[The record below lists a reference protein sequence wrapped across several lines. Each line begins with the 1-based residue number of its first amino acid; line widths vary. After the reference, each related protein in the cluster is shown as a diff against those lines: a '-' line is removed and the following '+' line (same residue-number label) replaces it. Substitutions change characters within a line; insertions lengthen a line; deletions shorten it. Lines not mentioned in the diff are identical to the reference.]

1 MTEMRPTGFRGWV
14 EQHRI
19 AAFVILTY
27 AIMNGTWWPMLMA
40 YPGMSMEQHFTTPSH
55 LPFVYLA
62 GASPTW
68 AALII
73 TYFFDG
79 TAGLAALS
87 RKFNIRAPLWT
98 WIAAVVVPMLTAV
111 AGAALYA
118 AFFGSLGQIA
128 WPTWYLIIPPFAL
141 LLFIAGPLCEETGW
155 RGFLQ
160 PLVVER
166 YGFLASSLIIGT
178 IWTFWHVP
186 FMFTVGGTSPISSFG
201 DLFQYWVAA
210 VAHSAMF
217 IVLIP
222 RANGSIAVAMA
233 FHWSINASM
242 SAIVQP
248 LFPTASNAQLLTTDT
263 LDSAV
268 TVALAF
274 MLFLWLPKVRPR
286 VEGEIR
292 L

>member
-1 MTEMRPTGFRGWV
+1 MTDIQPSVLHGWV
-14 EQHRI
+14 ERHRI
-19 AAFVILTY
+19 VAFVILTY
-27 AIMNGTWWPMLMA
+27 VIMNSAWWPMLIA
-40 YPGMSMEQHFTTPSH
+40 YPGMTMEQHFTTLSH
-55 LPFVYLA
+55 LPIVYLA

-73 TYFFDG
+73 TYYLDG
-79 TAGLAALS
+79 EAGLAALG
-87 RKFNIRAPLWT
+87 RKSKVRAPIWT
-98 WIAAVVVPMLTAV
+98 WIAAFVLPMVTAV
-111 AGAALYA
+111 VGIVLYT

-128 WPTWYLIIPPFAL
+128 WPAWYLIIPPLAL

-186 FMFTVGGTSPISSFG
+186 FMFTVGGTSPINSFW
-201 DLFQYWVAA
+201 DLFQYWVAV

-217 IVLIP
+217 IALIP
-222 RANGSIAVAMA
+222 RAKDSIAVAMA

-248 LFPTASNAQLLTTDT
+248 LFPGATDAQFLKAD
-263 LDSAV
+263 
-268 TVALAF
+268 AF
-274 MLFLWLPKVRPR
+274 DIGVSVIIAIIIICLPKTQHRAKAEEPS
-286 VEGEIR
+286 
-292 L
+292 